1 MIPTANLIVR
11 FAPLFATLVLLTC
24 LPAGWLASGIETNN
38 TIHTFLARGD
48 PGLAFYREVTDR
60 FGGDLLVFVSL
71 DTGEQGVFTP
81 DGLAR
86 LDEVTRLVGDL
97 DGVTRV
103 SSLANV
109 DSVVHE
115 DGAAVVGPLFPTPPD
130 SRAEAEAVER
140 RVGESM
146 LLPWYVS
153 PDHRATLVVAEVDP
167 GLGPV
172 QTNAVVRS
180 IHDTVMPLAGDG
192 LEVALAGNPVVAE
205 SIDRYNGRDQQLFS
219 GLMLLLVMVACGVWL
234 RRVGAA
240 LLPLAVVLVTVLWTT
255 ALFVAAGHQTNWVTA
270 IISPILFLI
279 GVASAVH
286 FLALYQEAA
295 PRSASRR
302 EAIERALAA
311 VALPCLF
318 TSLTTAVGFA
328 SLMANRIMP
337 VRVFG
342 LYAAVGVLL
351 AFGATM
357 VVVPAG
363 LRLVGRRGG
372 TGVNTP
378 RRPPG
383 LLLGVDRLAQG
394 RPLAVLVVGLLI
406 TAGVTAGVHR
416 MRVETNMLSYFHPEA
431 EVVQHSLRIE
441 QVYGGA
447 APLDIV
453 VDAGEPGG
461 ALDPTVLDGIAALQ
475 THLAS
480 MEGVVRGVSVADLL
494 IDVRR
499 ATTGDVDAGLPASAA
514 ESAQLL
520 MLPDPDV
527 VDLVVDLER
536 RTTRVSTRFA
546 GAGRGLKWSRGLLAD
561 VEQAC
566 ADTLGGRAEVRLTGS
581 SVLFVHMD
589 RYLVTG
595 QVRSL
600 VIVLALIAGIMI
612 VLFGSLRVGLLAMI
626 PNVLPIAALLGA
638 MGWLDMP
645 LDGLTVMIA
654 CIAIGIGVDD
664 TIHYLVH
671 LRREM
676 RAGADLGTAMTR
688 TIGSVGRAIVFTS
701 VVLALGFGVF
711 CTSDFVGT
719 RNFGLLTALTV
730 LVALVADLLVL
741 PAALK
746 VLGVPRGWG
755 DPR

>member
-1 MIPTANLIVR
+1 MGSRTGREWYSSASPFEASVGFSRAVR
-11 FAPLFATLVLLTC
+11 VGERVLVSGSAPI
-24 LPAGWLASGIETNN
+24 G
-38 TIHTFLARGD
+38 
-48 PGLAFYREVTDR
+48 
-60 FGGDLLVFVSL
+60 
-71 DTGEQGVFTP
+71 P
-81 DGLAR
+81 DGETVAGGVEAQAR
-86 LDEVTRLVGDL
+86 RCVAILV
-97 DGVTRV
+97 
-103 SSLANV
+103 
-109 DSVVHE
+109 
-115 DGAAVVGPLFPTPPD
+115 
-130 SRAEAEAVER
+130 EAVEAF
-140 RVGESM
+140 GGTAA
-146 LLPWYVS
+146 
-153 PDHRATLVVAEVDP
+153 D
-167 GLGPV
+167 
-172 QTNAVVRS
+172 VVR
-180 IHDTVMPLAGDG
+180 TRTYL
-192 LEVALAGNPVVAE
+192 
-205 SIDRYNGRDQQLFS
+205 
-219 GLMLLLVMVACGVWL
+219 
-234 RRVGAA
+234 
-240 LLPLAVVLVTVLWTT
+240 T
-255 ALFVAAGHQTNWVTA
+255 
-270 IISPILFLI
+270 
-279 GVASAVH
+279 
-286 FLALYQEAA
+286 
-295 PRSASRR
+295 RR
-302 EAIERALAA
+302 EDWELAA
-311 VALPCLF
+311 RVHGEA
-318 TSLTTAVGFA
+318 FA
-328 SLMANRIMP
+328 EARP
-337 VRVFG
+337 
-342 LYAAVGVLL
+342 A
-351 AFGATM
+351 ATM